1 MRSNG
6 VAVFQ
11 PMFCN
16 YVDLL
21 QVVKKISTEDMS
33 AIHFG
38 GWEEG
43 HYACMDGAAQLGR
56 IFEPLDFKK

>member
-1 MRSNG
+1 ML
-6 VAVFQ
+6 
-11 PMFCN
+11 CN